1 MNSPNNGTASNGSNG
16 AASDT
21 AQGDILIVD
30 DTPDNLRLLSAI
42 LSRNHLGVRKALTG
56 QWAITAAQTAPPDLI
71 LLDIKMPE
79 MSGYE
84 VCERLKADP
93 KTQAVPIIFISA
105 LDDAI
110 DKVKAFA
117 AGGADYI
124 TKPFQEAEVL
134 ARIAHQLE
142 LRRLQR
148 QLVDQ
153 NEELM
158 RSNRELEQF
167 ASIVSHDL
175 QQPLQSIMGYAKLM
189 GLAYPPIQQSPAQP
203 YLDNILTASD
213 RMQQMIQDWLT
224 YAQAGQWV
232 PAFTPV
238 DGNMLLHQVKLN
250 LKVALTDAQAEL
262 SYGHL
267 PTVMGSD
274 VQLLQLFQ
282 NLIGNA
288 LKFSRPGTVPQIT
301 VTAEAEAAGWRFG
314 IHDNGIGIAPEHLG
328 QIFEA
333 FHRLHSAETYAGSGI
348 GLATCQK
355 IVELHGGRIWAE
367 SQLDQGSTFYFTLQ
381 AAPPSE
387 VVYIPSQ
394 SNVVKYIA

>member
-1 MNSPNNGTASNGSNG
+1 MNSPDPRAGQTS
-16 AASDT
+16 AAQS
-21 AQGDILIVD
+21 DILIVD

-42 LSRNHLGVRKALTG
+42 LSRHQLSVRKALTG
-56 QWAITAAQTAPPDLI
+56 QWAITAAQAAPPDLI

-84 VCERLKADP
+84 VCRRLKADP
-93 KTQAVPIIFISA
+93 ATRAVPVIFISA

-153 NEELM
+153 NQELL

-167 ASIVSHDL
+167 ASVVSHDL
-175 QQPLQSIMGYAKLM
+175 QQPLQSILGYAKLITM
-189 GLAYPPIQQSPAQP
+189 AYPTIQQSPAQP
-203 YLDNILTASD
+203 YLENITAAGD

-224 YAQAGQWV
+224 YAQVGQAQ
-232 PAFTPV
+232 PELTPL
-238 DGNMLLHQVKLN
+238 DGNRLLQQALLN
-250 LKVALTDAQAEL
+250 LRVAIAEAGAEL
-262 SYGHL
+262 TYGEL
-267 PTVMGSD
+267 PTVLGSAGQL
-274 VQLLQLFQ
+274 VQLLQ

-288 LKFSRPGTVPQIT
+288 LKFTPQGTVPQINLT
-301 VTAEAEAAGWRFG
+301 VEAEVEGAVWRFG
-314 IHDNGIGIAPEHLG
+314 VHDNGIGIAPEHLG

-333 FHRLHSAETYAGSGI
+333 FHRLHDAQTYAGSGI

-355 IVELHGGRIWAE
+355 IVECHGGRIWVE
-367 SQLDQGSTFYFTLQ
+367 SQLGQGCTFYFTLP
-381 AAPPSE
+381 AAPLSKTACVSSP
-387 VVYIPSQ
+387 VA
-394 SNVVKYIA
+394 KYT

>member
-1 MNSPNNGTASNGSNG
+1 MNFPDPRAGQTSAGPIC
-16 AASDT
+16 AAQS
-21 AQGDILIVD
+21 DILIVD

-42 LSRNHLGVRKALTG
+42 LSRHQLSVRKALTG

-79 MSGYE
+79 MGGYE
-84 VCERLKADP
+84 VCQRLKADP
-93 KTQAVPIIFISA
+93 ATREVPVIFISA

-148 QLVDQ
+148 QLVEQ
-153 NEELM
+153 NQELL

-167 ASIVSHDL
+167 ASVVSHDL
-175 QQPLQSIMGYAKLM
+175 QQPLQSILGYAKLITM
-189 GLAYPPIQQSPAQP
+189 AYPTIQQSPAQP
-203 YLDNILTASD
+203 YLENITAAGD
-213 RMQQMIQDWLT
+213 RMRQMIDDWLT
-224 YAQAGQWV
+224 YAQVGQAQ
-232 PAFTPV
+232 PELTPL
-238 DGNMLLHQVKLN
+238 DGNRLLQQALLN
-250 LKVALTDAQAEL
+250 LRVAIAEAGAEL
-262 SYGHL
+262 TYGEL
-267 PTVMGSD
+267 PTVLGSAGQL
-274 VQLLQLFQ
+274 VQLLQ

-288 LKFSRPGTVPQIT
+288 LKFIPPGTVPQISL
-301 VTAEAEAAGWRFG
+301 TAEAEVEGAVWRFG
-314 IHDNGIGIAPEHLG
+314 VHDNGIGIAPEHLG

-333 FHRLHSAETYAGSGI
+333 FHRLHDAQTYTGSGI

-355 IVELHGGRIWAE
+355 IVERHGGRLWVE
-367 SQLDQGSTFYFTLQ
+367 SQLGQGSTFYFTLP
-381 AAPPSE
+381 AAPLSKTACVSSPAA
-387 VVYIPSQ
+387 
-394 SNVVKYIA
+394 KYT

>member
-1 MNSPNNGTASNGSNG
+1 MNSRDSRAEQTGLGQAS
-16 AASDT
+16 A

-42 LSRNHLGVRKALTG
+42 LSRHQLSVRKALTG
-56 QWAITAAQTAPPDLI
+56 QWAITAAQAAPPDLI

-84 VCERLKADP
+84 VCQRLKADP
-93 KTQAVPIIFISA
+93 VTQAVPVIFISA

-134 ARIAHQLE
+134 ARIAYQLE

-153 NEELM
+153 NQELQ

-167 ASIVSHDL
+167 ASVVSHDL
-175 QQPLQSIMGYAKLM
+175 QQPLQSILGYAKLIAM
-189 GLAYPPIQQSPAQP
+189 AYPAIQQSPAQP
-203 YLDNILTASD
+203 YLENITAAGD
-213 RMQQMIQDWLT
+213 RMGQMIQDWLT
-224 YAQAGQWV
+224 YAQVGQSQ
-232 PAFTPV
+232 PERAPL
-238 DGNMLLHQVKLN
+238 DGNLLLQQALLN
-250 LKVALTDAQAEL
+250 LRVAIAEAGAEL
-262 SYGHL
+262 TYGEL
-267 PTVMGSD
+267 PTVLGSAGQL
-274 VQLLQLFQ
+274 VQLLQ

-288 LKFSRPGTVPQIT
+288 LKFIPQGTVPQIRLT
-301 VTAEAEAAGWRFG
+301 VEVEEEGGGWRFG
-314 IHDNGIGIAPEHLG
+314 VHDNGIGIAPEHLG
-328 QIFEA
+328 QIFQA
-333 FHRLHSAETYAGSGI
+333 FHRLHDAQTYTGSGI

-355 IVELHGGRIWAE
+355 IVECHGGRIWVE
-367 SQLDQGSTFYFTLQ
+367 SQLGQGSTFYFTLP
-381 AAPPSE
+381 AAPLSKTACVSSPMA
-387 VVYIPSQ
+387 
-394 SNVVKYIA
+394 KYT

>member
-1 MNSPNNGTASNGSNG
+1 MNAPNPRSGQTN
-16 AASDT
+16 AAQS
-21 AQGDILIVD
+21 DILIVD

-42 LSRNHLGVRKALTG
+42 LSRHQLGVRKALTG
-56 QWAITAAQTAPPDLI
+56 QWAITAAQAAPPDLI

-84 VCERLKADP
+84 VCQRLKADP
-93 KTQAVPIIFISA
+93 ATRSVPVIFISA
-105 LDDAI
+105 LDDAL

-153 NEELM
+153 NQELL

-167 ASIVSHDL
+167 ASVVSHDL
-175 QQPLQSIMGYAKLM
+175 QQPLQSILGYAKLIAM
-189 GLAYPPIQQSPAQP
+189 AYPTIQQSPAQP
-203 YLDNILTASD
+203 YLENITSAGD
-213 RMQQMIQDWLT
+213 RMRQMIDDWLT
-224 YAQAGQWV
+224 YAQAGQAQ
-232 PAFTPV
+232 PELASL
-238 DGNMLLHQVKLN
+238 DGNRPLQQALLN
-250 LKVALTDAQAEL
+250 LRVAITEAKAEL
-262 SYGHL
+262 IYGEL
-267 PTVMGSD
+267 PTVLGSAGQL
-274 VQLLQLFQ
+274 VQLWQ

-288 LKFSRPGTVPQIT
+288 LKFTPQGAVPQISLT
-301 VTAEAEAAGWRFG
+301 VEAEEEGAVWRFG
-314 IHDNGIGIAPEHLG
+314 VHDNGIGIAPEHLG

-333 FHRLHSAETYAGSGI
+333 FHRLHDAQTYTGSGI

-355 IVELHGGRIWAE
+355 IVECHGGRIWVE
-367 SQLDQGSTFYFTLQ
+367 SQLGQGSTFYFTLL
-381 AAPPSE
+381 AAPLSKTACVSSSVAE
-387 VVYIPSQ
+387 Y
-394 SNVVKYIA
+394 K